1 MFNLVPEWASHYD
14 EFWLS
19 IRRRNLWFIKLRYS
33 AVVMLFLFLYFSKYF
48 LGISFTQTQ
57 QKAIIIITISILT
70 YNLIFHFLRQ
80 YVKFD
85 KDKFNPL
92 HLSILQMI
100 SDLMALLLIVYYT
113 GSVESPLLLFFV
125 FHMIVGSLI
134 LPGFIIYLFAF
145 SVIACVWVFTIGEYY
160 SIIPHNHISGFLP
173 ISLHQN
179 LNYVLSVNIG
189 FGFMVFMIVLI
200 ANKMANQLFRR
211 EQQLLES
218 IDKINAAEKEKQKYI
233 SGIVHEIKTPLA
245 AVHSYLDL
253 ILQKFLGPLDEVVEE
268 KLIRARRRSDE
279 AIELINNVLKISKL
293 RIEDSFIKEEVD
305 IASIL
310 ARAIKSAKVNA
321 EAKGVKLL
329 LINHRKEKHA
339 IEGDPLLIQIALSN
353 IISNAIKYNF
363 MEGIV
368 EIEVSEDKDN
378 LIIKVCDDGLGIP
391 KEEIGKI
398 FNDFFRAS
406 NIKHGGVEGSGLGLS
421 VVKQIVERH
430 NGTINVQS
438 PSHLST
444 SKYPGTSVK
453 ITLPFLKKQA

>member
-1 MFNLVPEWASHYD
+1 MFNLVPEWASHYE

-48 LGISFTQTQ
+48 LDISFTQTQ
-57 QKAIIIITISILT
+57 QEAIIIITISILV

-80 YVKFD
+80 YVKFEA
-85 KDKFNPL
+85 DKFNPL

-100 SDLMALLLIVYYT
+100 SDLIALLLIVYYT

-145 SVIACVWVFTIGEYY
+145 SVIAFVWAFTIGEYY
-160 SIIPHNHISGFLP
+160 LIIQHNHISGFLP

-179 LNYVLSVNIG
+179 LNYVLSVNLG
-189 FGFMVFMIVLI
+189 FGFMVFMVVLI

-253 ILQKFLGPLDEVVEE
+253 VLQKFLGPLDEVVEE
-268 KLIRARRRSDE
+268 KLVRARRRSDE
-279 AIELINNVLKISKL
+279 AIELINSVLKISKL
-293 RIEDSFIKEEVD
+293 RLDDSFKKEQFD
-305 IASIL
+305 ISTIL

-321 EAKGVKLL
+321 DAKGVKLV
-329 LINHRKEKHA
+329 INNKRKVKHN

-353 IISNAIKYNF
+353 VIGNAIKYNNID
-363 MEGIV
+363 GIV
-368 EIEVSEDKDN
+368 EINIEENNDK
-378 LIIKVCDDGLGIP
+378 LIIQVCDDGIGIP
-391 KEEIGKI
+391 QKEVDKI
-398 FNDFFRAS
+398 FTDFFRGS
-406 NIKHGGVEGSGLGLS
+406 NIKQSGIEGSGLGLS

-430 NGTINVQS
+430 NGIIEVKS

-444 SKYPGTSVK
+444 SKYPGTCVK
-453 ITLPFLKKQA
+453 ITLPFLKK

>member
-48 LGISFTQTQ
+48 LDISFTQTQ
-57 QKAIIIITISILT
+57 QKAIIIISISILT

-160 SIIPHNHISGFLP
+160 LIIPHNHISGFLP

-253 ILQKFLGPLDEVVEE
+253 VLQKFLGPLDEVVEE
-268 KLIRARRRSDE
+268 KLVRARRRSDE

-293 RIEDSFIKEEVD
+293 KIDDSFIKEEVD

-321 EAKGVKLL
+321 EAKGVKLAL
-329 LINHRKEKHA
+329 KNNRKEKRK

-353 IISNAIKYNF
+353 IINNAIKYNN
-363 MEGIV
+363 MDGVV
-368 EIEVSEDKDN
+368 EITIDEEKDN
-378 LIIKVCDDGLGIP
+378 LIIKVCDSGVGIP
-391 KEEIGKI
+391 KEEIDKI
-398 FNDFFRAS
+398 FTDFFRAS
-406 NIKHGGVEGSGLGLS
+406 NIKHSGLEGSGLGLS

-430 NGTINVQS
+430 RGTINVQS

-453 ITLPFLKKQA
+453 ITLPFLKK